1 MPRRWSSE
9 EVHELV
15 ENVETHYDFLTSA
28 LTISKTK
35 SMVDNKWLDITD
47 SINALGTGPKLE
59 VEKVKKK
66 WFDMKSTAKKA
77 VAEYKKELTKTGGGA
92 NSASTPTELQFKIA
106 SFIGPVYTE
115 GIPETENCDVA
126 SAIAATSSSPQSDG
140 MDSNPA
146 QSTVDVIAPTPPL
159 ERPTGN
165 ATVVSLSS
173 SVHAAKRP
181 RLSKR
186 ESQNE
191 EIIQAEQDKKNAVI
205 QIAYDLQTTNAVLL
219 DIAKELKTRNRIE
232 EQRLLIAELESQ
244 QQNYLNVPELN
255 YNN

>member
-15 ENVETHYDFLTSA
+15 ENVETHYNFLTSA

-47 SINALGTGPKLE
+47 SINALGADPKLD

-92 NSASTPTELQFKIA
+92 NAASTPTELQFKIA
-106 SFIGPVYTE
+106 SFMGPVYTE
-115 GIPETENCDVA
+115 RIPGTENCDVA
-126 SAIAATSSSPQSDG
+126 SAIATTSSSPQNDG

-146 QSTVDVIAPTPPL
+146 QSTEDVIAPTPPL
-159 ERPTGN
+159 ERLTGN
-165 ATVVSLSS
+165 ANVVSLSS

-181 RLSKR
+181 GAACSALRTNKNLR
-186 ESQNE
+186 
-191 EIIQAEQDKKNAVI
+191 KKIEKKIFA
-205 QIAYDLQTTNAVLL
+205 LFGMLWFLRTN
-219 DIAKELKTRNRIE
+219 KTG
-232 EQRLLIAELESQ
+232 
-244 QQNYLNVPELN
+244 
-255 YNN
+255 